1 MQDRNIPLC
10 IDLDGTLVRSDLLL
24 ESALALVRRNPLH
37 LFRFVAW
44 LFKGRAH
51 LKRQIALR
59 TSVDVAALPY
69 DERVVGWLRDDAQGR
84 SKILCT
90 ASDQALADAVAAHV
104 GGFDA
109 VYGSDGLRNL
119 GGAGKAA
126 LLVDRFGERGF
137 DYAGDAWP
145 DLHVWAHARRAVIV
159 NAPERLLRQVR
170 RTNDVERV
178 FERPRAGWRVW
189 LSALRLHQWI
199 KNVLVF
205 VPLLAAH
212 LALQPVAVLRSTVAF
227 VCFGLCASSAYLLN
241 DLFDLEADRQHPRK
255 RMRAF
260 AAGALPIEHGLL
272 VAPLLS
278 LAALVL
284 GYLLSPLF
292 ALVLLLYCVTT
303 VVYSMALKRV
313 AILDVVSLAVLYT
326 IRIIAGAVAI
336 PVPASF
342 WLLAFSMFLFLSLAM
357 MKRYTELRG
366 VVANGGIRAHGRG
379 YVVGDLPL
387 IRALG
392 PASGY
397 LSVLVLALYI
407 NSTAS
412 EVLYRHPLVLWLW
425 CPMLFYWIS
434 RAWLVSHRDEMHD
447 DPVVFALTD
456 PVSLC
461 VLAACAAAAVAAI

>member
-10 IDLDGTLVRSDLLL
+10 VDLDGTLVRSDLLL
-24 ESALALVRRNPLH
+24 ESALALVRKNPLH
-37 LFRFVAW
+37 LFHFVAW
-44 LFKGRAH
+44 LCKGRAH
-51 LKRQIALR
+51 LKRQIAMR
-59 TSVDVAALPY
+59 TLVDVAALPY
-69 DERVVGWLRDDAQGR
+69 DERVVGWLRGDAHGR

-109 VYGSDGLRNL
+109 VYGSDGQRNL
-119 GGAGKAA
+119 SGAGKAA

-159 NAPERLLRQVR
+159 NAPERLLRRVR
-170 RTNDVERV
+170 RTNEVERV

-189 LSALRLHQWI
+189 LSALRLHQWM

-241 DLFDLEADRQHPRK
+241 DLLDLEADRQHPRK
-255 RMRAF
+255 RLRAF
-260 AAGALPIEHGLL
+260 AAGALPIEYGLL
-272 VAPLLS
+272 AAPLLS

-303 VVYSMALKRV
+303 LVYSMALKRV

-425 CPMLFYWIS
+425 CPMVFYWIS

-456 PVSLC
+456 PISLC
-461 VLAACAAAAVAAI
+461 VLAACALAAVGAI

>member
-1 MQDRNIPLC
+1 MQDRSIPLC
-10 IDLDGTLVRSDLLL
+10 VDLDGTLIRSDLLL
-24 ESALALVRRNPLH
+24 ESALVLVRRNPLN
-37 LFRFVAW
+37 LFRFAAW
-44 LFKGRAH
+44 LCKGRAH

-59 TSVDVAALPY
+59 TAIDIAALPY
-69 DERVVGWLRDDAQGR
+69 DERLLCWLRDDARER

-90 ASDQALADAVAAHV
+90 ASDQGLADAVAAHV

-109 VYGSDGLRNL
+109 VYASDGHNNL

-137 DYAGDAWP
+137 DYAGNAWP
-145 DLHVWAHARRAVIV
+145 DLHVWAHARRAVLV
-159 NAPERLLRQVR
+159 NAPAALLRRVR
-170 RTNDVERV
+170 RTHEVERV

-189 LSALRLHQWI
+189 LSALRLHQWM

-212 LALQPVAVLRSTVAF
+212 LALQPNAVLRSTVAF
-227 VCFGLCASSAYLLN
+227 ICFGLCASSAYLLN

-255 RMRAF
+255 RLRAF
-260 AAGALPIEHGLL
+260 AAGALPIGSGLL
-272 VAPLLS
+272 AAPLLS
-278 LAALVL
+278 VAALAL
-284 GYLLSPLF
+284 GYVLSPEF
-292 ALVLLLYCVTT
+292 ALVLFLYCATTLLYS
-303 VVYSMALKRV
+303 VVLKRI
-313 AILDVVSLAVLYT
+313 AMLDVVSLAVLYT

-366 VVANGGIRAHGRG
+366 VVATGGLRAHGRG
-379 YVVGDLPL
+379 YAVKDLPL
-387 IRALG
+387 IQALG

-425 CPMLFYWIS
+425 CPMLLYWIS
-434 RAWLVSHRDEMHD
+434 RAWLVSHRDDMHD

-456 PVSLC
+456 PVSLF
-461 VLAACAAAAVAAI
+461 VLCACALVAIGAI